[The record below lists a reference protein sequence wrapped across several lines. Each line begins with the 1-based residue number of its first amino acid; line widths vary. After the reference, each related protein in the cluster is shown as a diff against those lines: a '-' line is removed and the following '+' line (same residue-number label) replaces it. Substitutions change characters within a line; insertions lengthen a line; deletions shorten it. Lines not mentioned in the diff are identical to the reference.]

1 MSMSRLALR
10 LAAVEA
16 LNPYAALVAGPWPT
30 LAGREV
36 TDTPIDPV
44 EDAEG
49 VSDLL
54 GRIED
59 GRSALVSVYTEEFT
73 AEPYQPATFPPEQAI
88 VTLVFE
94 LMIATR
100 SVLRVVAA
108 DGSEATLGDVVAAVT
123 DRQREATL
131 DVLESQIVQALVR
144 GPTGGL
150 FRRTGMEVH
159 RLHSVPQRGDDKT
172 LRLAA
177 RTLKLTVK
185 VKNERWPAFG
195 AVPAPIGLD
204 LLPEPLRTVGKAL
217 DPASS
222 GGQLCLELAA
232 LIAQPAPRVPLAGI
246 TVAIDVGGE
255 PLAAVFAQPA
265 PPAT

>member
-1 MSMSRLALR
+1 MSLSRLALR
-10 LAAVEA
+10 LTAVEA
-16 LNPYAALVAGPWPT
+16 LRPYAALVSGGPWPT

-36 TDTPIDPV
+36 TDTPIDPIEAV
-44 EDAEG
+44 DDYNALM
-49 VSDLL
+49 D
-54 GRIED
+54 RIE
-59 GRSALVSVYTEEFT
+59 GKAVVSVYTEEHT
-73 AEPYQPATFPPEQAI
+73 AEPYQPATFPPEQVV

-94 LMIATR
+94 ILIATR
-100 SVLRVVAA
+100 GVLKVIGA
-108 DGSEATLGDVVAAVT
+108 DGTEKDLGDVVAAVT

-131 DVLESQIVQALVR
+131 DVLESQIVQALAV
-144 GPTGGL
+144 GPSGDL
-150 FRRTGMEVH
+150 FRKIRMEVH

-195 AVPAPIGLD
+195 VAPPPVGLD

-222 GGQLCLELAA
+222 GGALCLELAA

-246 TVAIDVGGE
+246 TLAINVGGE